1 VAVKESMKR
10 SAAASAPSLHE
21 RIFSDVRSAIVSGAW
36 SPGHRIPFEH
46 EFSDQY
52 ACSRMTVN
60 KALSRLAEAGLI
72 ERRRRSGSF
81 VAQPHTQSA
90 VLKISDVG
98 AEVAA
103 LGLKHRFE
111 VLSRTVRRAT
121 DRDRILLDLP
131 DGARVLAIDCRH
143 FAGDAP
149 FCLEHRLV
157 SLAAV
162 PEAAD
167 EPFLTL
173 PPGAWLIAKAP
184 WTRAENVISAENAS
198 RELAEALGLA
208 KGGAILVV
216 VRRTWRDDL
225 PVTRVKLSYAKGR
238 ELVARFSPN
247 EVK

>member
-1 VAVKESMKR
+1 MSR
-10 SAAASAPSLHE
+10 TQSPPLHE
-21 RIFSDVRSAIVSGAW
+21 RIFSDVRSAIVSGDWA
-36 SPGHRIPFEH
+36 PGHRIPFEH

-52 ACSRMTVN
+52 SCSRMTVN
-60 KALSRLAEAGLI
+60 KALSRLATAGLI

-81 VAQPHTQSA
+81 VATPHAQSA

-111 VLSRTVRRAT
+111 VIARTLRRAT
-121 DRDRILLDLP
+121 AADRALLDLP

-162 PEAAD
+162 PEAAT
-167 EPFLTL
+167 EPFQTL
-173 PPGAWLIAKAP
+173 PPGAWLVARAP

-198 RELAEALGLA
+198 REAAAALGLA
-208 KGGAILVV
+208 KGAAILVV
-216 VRRTWRDDL
+216 VRRTWRNEL
-225 PVTRVKLSYAKGR
+225 PVTRVKLSYGQGR

-247 EVK
+247 EAT